1 MKLIVSSK
9 PIKNSIDI
17 NNYDKKELTLNKKVN
32 LFISSTISSKKDIE
46 IIFKKI
52 KNIKKYT
59 DKKNIIINN
68 IYVHD
73 TSLVNELEPV
83 ITALNIND
91 IEGQYRFIYDYVCSY
106 LDHEFSEK
114 DICNFRNNKCVSRRN
129 FKTNPKNY
137 PLVYGCCFTKGRV
150 CPNLINYNCSI
161 KCLSCKLFTC
171 RYLTKKHIKY
181 KINDILLLKLFFNLR
196 QKEVISNL
204 LFTDEDKFI
213 KILIKKRS
221 LIFK

>member
-73 TSLVNELEPV
+73 ASLVNELEPV

-114 DICNFRNNKCVSRRN
+114 DICDFRNNKCVSRRN